1 MAKYQPKPCKEHSGW
16 FEIPGYSKYA
26 ANRKGEVLN
35 KKLGNSTQGGV
46 SGRYRKID
54 VYPDNSDDSKLR
66 YTHDLICRAFHG
78 PPKKGQIV
86 LHKDNDRLNIL
97 PGNLRWGTQKEN
109 IQGVWDDGLRQ
120 RTVSAESLQN
130 MKNVDNKHTVSP
142 REVGE
147 LYHLSFAGTKAGWW
161 EPLAPAGT
169 ELATGEEGEF
179 GEPPVAR
186 VSMSPT
192 LEQCFRAVYPN
203 IDFYFKENKYPYLD
217 IYAYRPRF
225 KGNERIVLPE
235 TLTKERWVWDAHVTK
250 EHWILGRVK
259 MELVGRY
266 RFYNTED
273 GTWGFATRPFDDPK
287 EDMTSYV
294 GPTVVKF
301 EALNQSPTLES
312 APPSATW

>member
-109 IQGVWDDGLRQ
+109 IQGVWDDGLR
-120 RTVSAESLQN
+120 VS
-130 MKNVDNKHTVSP
+130 
-142 REVGE
+142 
-147 LYHLSFAGTKAGWW
+147 
-161 EPLAPAGT
+161 
-169 ELATGEEGEF
+169 
-179 GEPPVAR
+179 
-186 VSMSPT
+186 
-192 LEQCFRAVYPN
+192 
-203 IDFYFKENKYPYLD
+203 
-217 IYAYRPRF
+217 
-225 KGNERIVLPE
+225 NETI
-235 TLTKERWVWDAHVTK
+235 
-250 EHWILGRVK
+250 
-259 MELVGRY
+259 
-266 RFYNTED
+266 
-273 GTWGFATRPFDDPK
+273 
-287 EDMTSYV
+287 
-294 GPTVVKF
+294 
-301 EALNQSPTLES
+301 
-312 APPSATW
+312 PPSANW